1 MFHCPC
7 DILHNFIMRSF
18 NLQLVGKFI
27 CKEKKHIF
35 NDSSGMGDGDTEAKR
50 EGWREMGLLSVY

>member
-1 MFHCPC
+1 
-7 DILHNFIMRSF
+7 MRSF

-27 CKEKKHIF
+27 CKEKNTFLMIHQ
-35 NDSSGMGDGDTEAKR
+35 GDGDTEAKR

>member
-1 MFHCPC
+1 
-7 DILHNFIMRSF
+7 MRSF

-35 NDSSGMGDGDTEAKR
+35 NDSSGMGDGDTEA
-50 EGWREMGLLSVY
+50 EGRMEGNGDY